1 MIYKSSKGDKE
12 IATMPLSYAKNALNK
27 LVRTEPERTAEIEAL
42 QAHVDRL
49 TAEATEA
56 ALNPPAPRPAVIG
69 DNNPPPDEQVS
80 VDPQWEAVKLHLD
93 DLLSEARN
101 WADGA
106 QITTQG
112 QADMVGTLRQQLQD
126 GMKLADEARI
136 AEKKPFDEKIDEIQT
151 RYNAYIAPLK
161 NKVPGSASKAV
172 SALGNALTVWLNKLE
187 AEKRERERIAK
198 EKADAIAAA
207 AIEAHKEAAASSD
220 LDAIDEAAEL
230 MAASEQAAKTLRSVE
245 REKVQAAGENRAI
258 GMRSYWKAIPVEGQG
273 GKALVHYAQRHT
285 ERVKAFLQ
293 QMADEDVRAGIRNIP
308 GFIVEEERRVA

>member
-1 MIYKSSKGDKE
+1 MLYKSSKGDKD

-27 LVRTEPERTAEIEAL
+27 LTRTEPERIAEIEAL
-42 QAHVDRL
+42 QAHVDKL
-49 TAEATEA
+49 TAEATEV

-80 VDPQWEAVKLHLD
+80 VDPQWAAVKLHLD

-112 QADMVGTLRQQLQD
+112 QADAVGTLRQQLQD

-161 NKVPGSASKAV
+161 NKVPGTASKAV

-187 AEKRERERIAK
+187 AEKRERERVAK
-198 EKADAIAAA
+198 EKADEIAAA

-230 MAASEQAAKTLRSVE
+230 MAASDQAAKTLRSVE
-245 REKVQAAGENRAI
+245 REKVQAFGENRAI
-258 GMRSYWKAIPVEGQG
+258 GMRSYWKAVPVEGEG
-273 GKALVHYAQRHT
+273 GKALVHYAKRQPD
-285 ERVKAFLQ
+285 RVKAFLQ
-293 QMADEDVRAGIRNIP
+293 QMADEDVRAGIRAIP
-308 GFIVEEERRVA
+308 GFTVNEERKVA